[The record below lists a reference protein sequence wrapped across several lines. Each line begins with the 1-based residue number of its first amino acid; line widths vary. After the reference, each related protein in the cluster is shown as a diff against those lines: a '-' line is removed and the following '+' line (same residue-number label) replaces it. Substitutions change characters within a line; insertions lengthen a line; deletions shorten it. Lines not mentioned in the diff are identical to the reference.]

1 MLPIKYIIRRA
12 ILGIVIVPATAVI
25 YFVGYAL
32 LVGAGATPTSTAPEV
47 WNNGLGFGIYLTLIL
62 MFWELIGKAYD
73 KFNNFL
79 DRVAG
84 I

>member
-1 MLPIKYIIRRA
+1 MPLKYIIRRA

-32 LVGAGATPTSTAPEV
+32 LVGAGATATSTAPEV
-47 WNNGLGFGIYLTLIL
+47 WNNGLVLGVIATLAL
-62 MFWELIGKAYD
+62 MFWESLNKGLD

-79 DRVAG
+79 DRVSG